1 MLIGIPVGTD
11 EGLEI
16 PVFPHFGRASYF
28 ALVDSETGECTSIV
42 NGSSHNGGT
51 KLPPE
56 WLHDVGVQVLLCTGL
71 GQRAISLF
79 EEHSIPVYIGAA
91 DTVRG
96 MVEAFNEGH
105 LQLATLADGCAH

>member
-1 MLIGIPVGTD
+1 MLIGIPAETD
-11 EGLEI
+11 DGLDS
-16 PVFPHFGRASYF
+16 PVFPHFGRAPYF
-28 ALVDSETGECTSIV
+28 ALVDTETGECRSVV

-56 WLHDVGVQVLLCTGL
+56 WLHEIGVEALVCGGL

-96 MVEAFNEGH
+96 MVEAFNEGR
-105 LQLATLADGCAH
+105 LQLATLADGCEH